1 MSSMWRHV
9 TLTRRFVLLLAMP
22 MLWSCSLVP
31 DPPPRPTA
39 GSAPP
44 GVSTLADGWHAVPLP
59 GKRPTRYAATRK
71 EGRAV
76 VHARAEQSASM
87 WRRKVHKDPQHLG
100 EVRWVWRADGL
111 IDEANVSDADRE
123 DAVARVVFAFD
134 GDRSRL
140 SARNRALFDLAQA
153 VSGEAPPYATLMYV
167 WETSAPVG
175 SVIVNPRTDR
185 VRKIVVDSG
194 VQHLKTWREHR
205 RNLAEDFRRAFGEDP
220 GPLVG
225 IAVMT
230 DADNTRSRAEAWYGP
245 IEFTP

>member
-1 MSSMWRHV
+1 MNRPLPYGPKV
-9 TLTRRFVLLLAMP
+9 AALLAAP
-22 MLWSCSLVP
+22 LLWSCTVTP
-31 DPPPRPTA
+31 KPPSP
-39 GSAPP
+39 SA
-44 GVSTLADGWHAVPLP
+44 AAEAWHAVPLP
-59 GKRPTRYAATRK
+59 GKRPTRYAAVRK

-87 WRRKVHKDPQHLG
+87 WRRTVHLTPDQLG

-111 IDEANVSDADRE
+111 IDDASVADVDRE

-140 SARNRALFDLAQA
+140 SPRNRAMFDLAQA
-153 VSGEAPPYATLMYV
+153 LTGEAPPYATLMYV
-167 WETSAPVG
+167 WETSAPEG

-194 VQHLKTWREHR
+194 RQHLKTWREHR

-245 IEFTP
+245 IELAP